1 MKSAVVVGS
10 LNLDYSIALQRM
22 PQPGETIA
30 ADSLTLNPGG
40 KGANQ
45 AYALGRLG
53 CQTAM
58 IGAVGRDGA
67 GDTLI
72 RNLQSAGVDCSG
84 VLRREEPTGQA
95 FITVDKQGE
104 NSIII
109 LHGANYTLTPADIE
123 EKRALIEA
131 ADCLVMQLEV
141 PMETVLAAAKLA
153 RAAGKTVV
161 LDPAP
166 APGPLPEELLRLC
179 DFVKPNE
186 TELSLLTGMPVG
198 SREECEAA
206 AKTLLQKGVG
216 TVLVSLGAK
225 GALAVTPPRVGAD
238 AAAEGEGGRFNLRRG
253 LLYRRF
259 RLPLGRRAGT
269 GAAVCQRRGCD
280 CGFAAGRPGVDPV
293 GGGSGGLYPVKFG
306 LRPSEG

>member
-53 CQTAM
+53 CRTAM

-186 TELSLLTGMPVG
+186 TELSLLTGMPAG

-225 GALAVTPPRVGAD
+225 GALAVTPHGSVLMPPPKVKAVDSTSAGDCFTAAFVSRWDGGLEPALRYAN
-238 AAAEGEGGRFNLRRG
+238 AAAAIAVSRRG
-253 LLYRRF
+253 AQASI
-259 RLPLGRRAGT
+259 PS
-269 GAAVCQRRGCD
+269 AAEVEDFIQ
-280 CGFAAGRPGVDPV
+280 
-293 GGGSGGLYPVKFG
+293 
-306 LRPSEG
+306 

>member
-131 ADCLVMQLEV
+131 ADCLRRSSSTR
-141 PMETVLAAAKLA
+141 PPPPA
-153 RAAGKTVV
+153 RC
-161 LDPAP
+161 
-166 APGPLPEELLRLC
+166 RRNC
-179 DFVKPNE
+179 
-186 TELSLLTGMPVG
+186 SG
-198 SREECEAA
+198 SA
-206 AKTLLQKGVG
+206 TL
-216 TVLVSLGAK
+216 
-225 GALAVTPPRVGAD
+225 
-238 AAAEGEGGRFNLRRG
+238 
-253 LLYRRF
+253 
-259 RLPLGRRAGT
+259 
-269 GAAVCQRRGCD
+269 
-280 CGFAAGRPGVDPV
+280 
-293 GGGSGGLYPVKFG
+293 
-306 LRPSEG
+306 